1 MSSPAPHSAP
11 IKRWG
16 SVAELCTGDGQRFGI
31 GRIRADGSSYVGNY
45 VGMNGGRNLIAMAL
59 AGGLLALNAP
69 GLAQE
74 NNPGS
79 FSLPAGSQP
88 SPQTPSDVQGPVD
101 AESTPPRR
109 TDEPADPA
117 PRPPVPT
124 IAPTPVP
131 RQQTLRAQETPRPR
145 TTPSRPA
152 AQQPQAQPRNQVPAQ
167 APANAPTASPDSPV
181 SSTDPAAEAPTPPAP
196 AADPLPLPELPGVA
210 GSDPATSPE
219 TDPAVAEDDGSIW
232 WWAAAGLIAL
242 ASLVFMGLRSRKPR
256 PMVAAD
262 MPVHL
267 QPVETVPT
275 PPLRKQPPA
284 AAPPPPPPVPQPQ
297 GQPQPDLRLDA
308 AQMAGS
314 WRAAAPP
321 PPPPPPP
328 PPARAPIGAPASEF
342 EDADIEEILPDSAL
356 ADSVGG
362 ASASLAAAP
371 GVPQRHQLVQDAP
384 EPAVPRLLLDF
395 TTLGIDVTL
404 VNAVARYHLGVTNM
418 SDIPVSKLA
427 LHGAIVQARKG
438 MPPTVDPMRGDAL
451 LPHLQK
457 IADIDPGSTQRC
469 EGQIRLPLSQI
480 EPIAMQGRMLFVPL
494 VHIWIGYDGPDGTRY
509 AVTQSFVLGE
519 ESNPPGPRVGPLR
532 LDLGP
537 RRFTS
542 IGQRPLQPA

>member
-1 MSSPAPHSAP
+1 
-11 IKRWG
+11 
-16 SVAELCTGDGQRFGI
+16 
-31 GRIRADGSSYVGNY
+31 
-45 VGMNGGRNLIAMAL
+45 MNGGRNLIATVL
-59 AGGLLALNAP
+59 ASSLLALAAP
-69 GLAQE
+69 VVAQD

-88 SPQTPSDVQGPVD
+88 SPQPPSDVQGPVD

-109 TDEPADPA
+109 TDQPAEPAS
-117 PRPPVPT
+117 RPPVAT

-131 RQQTLRAQETPRPR
+131 RQQTPRAQETPRPR
-145 TTPSRPA
+145 AATSRPA
-152 AQQPQAQPRNQVPAQ
+152 AQQPQAQPRTQTPAPTPTVSPTPAPDTPVSSADPAAQ
-167 APANAPTASPDSPV
+167 APATEA
-181 SSTDPAAEAPTPPAP
+181 PAAE
-196 AADPLPLPELPGVA
+196 PLPVPELPGLA
-210 GSDPATSPE
+210 EPDPATTPE

-232 WWAAAGLIAL
+232 WWAAAGLVAL

-256 PMVAAD
+256 PAVAAD
-262 MPVHL
+262 TPVHL

-275 PPLRKQPPA
+275 PPLRKQA
-284 AAPPPPPPVPQPQ
+284 SVAAPPPPVAAPKPQPQ
-297 GQPQPDLRLDA
+297 AQPQADLRLDA

-314 WRAAAPP
+314 WRTAAASTPPPPMPAAAP
-321 PPPPPPP
+321 
-328 PPARAPIGAPASEF
+328 ARTPVAAPSPDPE
-342 EDADIEEILPDSAL
+342 EADMDDILPDSAL
-356 ADSVGG
+356 ADSAGG
-362 ASASLAAAP
+362 ASAALGAAP
-371 GVPQRHQLVQDAP
+371 GVPQRHQLGQEAP
-384 EPAVPRLLLDF
+384 EPVVPRLLLDF

-404 VNAVARYHLGVTNM
+404 VNAVARYHLGITNM
-418 SDIPVSKLA
+418 SEMPVSKLA

-438 MPPTVDPMRGDAL
+438 MPPTIEPLRGDSI

-457 IADIDPGSTQRC
+457 IADIEPGGTQRC
-469 EGQIRLPLSQI
+469 EGQIRLPLGQI

>member
-1 MSSPAPHSAP
+1 
-11 IKRWG
+11 
-16 SVAELCTGDGQRFGI
+16 
-31 GRIRADGSSYVGNY
+31 
-45 VGMNGGRNLIAMAL
+45 MNGGRNLIATVL
-59 AGGLLALNAP
+59 VSGLLAMVAP
-69 GLAQE
+69 VLAQD

-88 SPQTPSDVQGPVD
+88 SPQPPSDVQGPVD

-109 TDEPADPA
+109 TDQPAEPA

-131 RQQTLRAQETPRPR
+131 RQQTPRTQETPRPR
-145 TTPSRPA
+145 TTLSRPT
-152 AQQPQAQPRNQVPAQ
+152 AQQPQAQPRAQ
-167 APANAPTASPDSPV
+167 TPAPAPPQTPTPAPDTPV
-181 SSTDPAAEAPTPPAP
+181 SSDDPAAQAPAAEAP
-196 AADPLPLPELPGVA
+196 AAEPLPVPELPGL
-210 GSDPATSPE
+210 SEPDPATTPE

-242 ASLVFMGLRSRKPR
+242 ASLVLMGLRSRKPK
-256 PMVAAD
+256 PAVAEGT
-262 MPVHL
+262 PVHL
-267 QPVETVPT
+267 QPVQTVPT
-275 PPLRKQPPA
+275 PPLRKQPPVA
-284 AAPPPPPPVPQPQ
+284 APPPPVPQPKP
-297 GQPQPDLRLDA
+297 QPQAQPQADLRLDA

-314 WRAAAPP
+314 WRTAAAPTPPSP
-321 PPPPPPP
+321 PPVAS
-328 PPARAPIGAPASEF
+328 PPARSPMAAPRPEP
-342 EDADIEEILPDSAL
+342 EDADMDDILPDSAL
-356 ADSVGG
+356 ADSAGG
-362 ASASLAAAP
+362 ASAALGAAP
-371 GVPQRHQLVQDAP
+371 GVPQRHQLGGETPA
-384 EPAVPRLLLDF
+384 PAVPRLLLDY

-418 SDIPVSKLA
+418 SDLSVSNIA

-438 MPPTVDPMRGDAL
+438 MPPTIDPMRGDAI

-457 IADIDPGSTQRC
+457 IADIEPGSTQRC
-469 EGQIRLPLSQI
+469 EGQIRLPLGQI